1 MPFSPRRVRNTPTVA
16 LYECR
21 LLHCTVRT
29 ASLLRYVE
37 GRLKKWRG
45 VQRWCAQCYCSARGE
60 VVVQAV
66 VERTAVA
73 SRVDNLL
80 QAWRK
85 LVVKMLPAPVQA
97 KQMKRGVWCNEV
109 LVDVRFMAEPWDT
122 ACAKLGA
129 EATASDS
136 SAVKCSYL
144 EPALPSSAQSNAV
157 TTVNKAIE
165 PPKSASLGT
174 VHKFLL
180 NDAPESKRCQQDGH
194 PPVLHGHAVSAPSTE
209 APASAVPTKREALS
223 LPHALP
229 PLSIAVSSS
238 LGRR

>member
-1 MPFSPRRVRNTPTVA
+1 MSFSPRRVRNSPTVA

-21 LLHCTVRT
+21 LLNCTVRT

-157 TTVNKAIE
+157 TSVSKAAE
-165 PPKSASLGT
+165 PPKSASLGI
-174 VHKFLL
+174 L
-180 NDAPESKRCQQDGH
+180 NNAPESKRSQQDGH
-194 PPVLHGHAVSAPSTE
+194 PPVLHGHAVSASSTE